1 MSKGLVIPYERIE
14 KTILLIRGKKV
25 IMDADLAGLYGVTTK
40 RLNEQVRRNRSRFPE
55 DFIFQLTTEEKSEV
69 VANCDHLSKLK
80 FSKTLPYAFTE
91 HGAIMAA
98 SILKAPRAIEASIFV
113 VRAFVR
119 LREMLSTHKELSRK
133 LSDLEQRIEGHDEQI
148 QAIFE
153 AIRQLMA
160 PSDKKVKKIGFT
172 VKEKQ
177 KAYVKK
183 AKKKKKLPVNGSFT
197 PKAKKIWEAIP
208 GIIQFKILNNV
219 WCVHCRKESSI
230 GNLTGKIE
238 SGMLVLRGTC
248 TKCGSD
254 VARVIENE

>member
-1 MSKGLVIPYERIE
+1 MFRLTQKE
-14 KTILLIRGKKV
+14 K
-25 IMDADLAGLYGVTTK
+25 D
-40 RLNEQVRRNRSRFPE
+40 
-55 DFIFQLTTEEKSEV
+55 EV
-69 VANCDHLSKLK
+69 VANCNHLSRLR
-80 FSKTLPYAFTE
+80 FSTALPHAFTE

-98 SILKAPRAIEASIFV
+98 SVLNTPRAIESSIFV

-119 LREMLSTHKELSRK
+119 LRQILATHKELSRK
-133 LSDLEQRIEGHDEQI
+133 LADLEKRFESHDEQI

-153 AIRQLMA
+153 VIRQLMA
-160 PSDKKVKKIGFT
+160 PPDKKVKKIGFT

-177 KAYVKK
+177 KAYGKSV
-183 AKKKKKLPVNGSFT
+183 KKKKPSTDGSFT

-219 WCVHCRKESSI
+219 WCVQCRKESSI

-238 SGMLVLRGTC
+238 SGMLVLRGSC
-248 TKCGSD
+248 TKCGGE